1 MNNSVLEQHFAVARK
16 QAGNVVRVR
25 MGDDDDRWASPTVT
39 LHKQSAAWRC
49 PIKPIFAAVQ
59 FVASWH
65 FATLRCDAQIHLLM
79 EA

>member
-1 MNNSVLEQHFAVARK
+1 MKDHEMPAR
-16 QAGNVVRVR
+16 
-25 MGDDDDRWASPTVT
+25 DDLLASPTFA
-39 LHKQSAAWRC
+39 LKIHKQSAAWRC

-65 FATLRCDAQIHLLM
+65 FATLRCDAQILSLV